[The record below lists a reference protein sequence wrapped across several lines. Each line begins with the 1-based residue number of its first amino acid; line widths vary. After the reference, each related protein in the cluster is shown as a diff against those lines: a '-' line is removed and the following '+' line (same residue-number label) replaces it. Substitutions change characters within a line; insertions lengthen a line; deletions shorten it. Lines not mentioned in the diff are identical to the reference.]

1 MKHAVRIMVM
11 AAMLLI
17 LAVPVEAATK
27 TTRLSATSIAMDAG
41 TKTKIKLV
49 KYKKLSKK
57 QLKKVKWTSS
67 NKKVATVK
75 ASGKYKQN
83 ATITAKHSGK
93 TTIRVI
99 YNRKSYR
106 CKVTVNQ
113 EGKKH
118 QSGDVDDDDEEE
130 KNSPEKKKEEVI
142 AATSITIN
150 QGTEMTLTEGD
161 TYQLTATVVPSNA
174 PVIWNSSNPSVA
186 TVDQNGLVT
195 VLKGGKVGIS
205 CISQNTSKPKIA
217 IMSITANL
225 KAKYTY
231 ECHLL
236 ADVYNDGFY
245 PTGLYDDGE
254 TPIYIKTDNPNPETI
269 EMQYVSGYD
278 SNNYHNFADVKYNTE
293 EDRWHALRRV
303 EGGYLGLLSAT
314 GTYEKTVL
322 GDYNYNEDK
331 RPVGKLTSLIREYA
345 TADHSFSQPYAEA
358 GSFTFEVKDYEKEKN
373 AWMDR
378 VIAEQTTPDMNVH
391 EKMLAISKYIMTE
404 FEYMPSIGDR
414 EGYGSGGGM
423 AMTNLIGPFFKSYR
437 VESEKGPEVLE
448 DFGEKIGYLVYNGD
462 DYLIGYK
469 PGVIA
474 HGYAVGTY
482 NGVTYAYCG
491 CPTTMSLYYFSKIEE
506 HKTYDSGVGLHLYET
521 FDEKHNPTE
530 LYKAEDNIWFGDIY
544 NYRNIQFVDFSKFK

>member
-67 NKKVATVK
+67 NKKIATIK

-118 QSGDVDDDDEEE
+118 QSGDVDDDEEE
-130 KNSPEKKKEEVI
+130 KDSPEKKKEEVI

-205 CISQNTSKPKIA
+205 CISQNTSKPRIA

-231 ECHLL
+231 ECYLL
-236 ADVYNDGFY
+236 AAVYNGGFNAN
-245 PTGLYDDGE
+245 GLYDSGC

-278 SNNYHNFADVKYNTE
+278 SNNSHNFEDVKYSTE
-293 EDRWHALRRV
+293 SDRGHGLRRV
-303 EGGYLGLLSAT
+303 EGGYLGLLSAVS
-314 GTYEKTVL
+314 GTYEKAAY
-322 GDYNYNEDK
+322 GEYFYNTEK
-331 RPVGKLTSLIREYA
+331 RPVGTTTSLIREYA
-345 TADHSFSQPYAEA
+345 TADHSWSQPYAEA
-358 GSFTFEVKDYEKEKN
+358 GSFTFEVRDFLSERD
-373 AWMDR
+373 AWIDKI
-378 VIAEQTTPDMNVH
+378 IAEQTTPDMNVH
-391 EKMLAISKYIMTE
+391 EKMMALSKYITLMDYIPHRAQESMTDA
-404 FEYMPSIGDR
+404 EYKKK
-414 EGYGSGGGM
+414 YGNGLIEL
-423 AMTNLIGPFFKSYR
+423 TDKIGPFWISN
-437 VESEKGPEVLE
+437 VLESAKGPSVLE
-448 DFGEKIGYLVYNGD
+448 LFGKRIGYEVKSGNGV
-462 DYLIGYK
+462 
-469 PGVIA
+469 P
-474 HGYAVGTY
+474 HGWVRGIYE
-482 NGVTYAYCG
+482 GVTYEYLATPNVHTGYFEDCVE
-491 CPTTMSLYYFSKIEE
+491 SDYIVESDYYARRRDPYQAVSEHIDYLGHDRKIQ
-506 HKTYDSGVGLHLYET
+506 Y
-521 FDEKHNPTE
+521 
-530 LYKAEDNIWFGDIY
+530 
-544 NYRNIQFVDFSKFK
+544 VDFSKFK

>member
-1 MKHAVRIMVM
+1 MKQAVRWIIM
-11 AAMLLI
+11 AAMLLMI
-17 LAVPVEAATK
+17 SVPVEAATK

-93 TTIRVI
+93 TTIKVK
-99 YNRKSYR
+99 YNGKTYS
-106 CKVTVNQ
+106 CKLVVNQ
-113 EGKKH
+113 KSRKN
-118 QSGDVDDDDEEE
+118 QSGDVNDDDEEE
-130 KNSPEKKKEEVI
+130 KDSPEKKKEEVI

-205 CISQNTSKPKIA
+205 CISQNTSKPRIA

-231 ECHLL
+231 ECYLL
-236 ADVYNDGFY
+236 AAVYNGGFNAN
-245 PTGLYDDGE
+245 GLYDSGC

-278 SNNYHNFADVKYNTE
+278 SNNSHNFEDVKYSTE
-293 EDRWHALRRV
+293 SDRGHGLRRV
-303 EGGYLGLLSAT
+303 EGGYLGLLSAVS
-314 GTYEKTVL
+314 GTYEKAAY
-322 GDYNYNEDK
+322 GEYFYNTEK
-331 RPVGKLTSLIREYA
+331 RPVGTTTSLIREYA
-345 TADHSFSQPYAEA
+345 TADHSWSQPYAEA
-358 GSFTFEVKDYEKEKN
+358 GSFTFEVRDFLSERD
-373 AWMDR
+373 AWIDKI
-378 VIAEQTTPDMNVH
+378 IAEQTTPDMNVH
-391 EKMLAISKYIMTE
+391 EKMMALSKYITLMDYIPHRAQESMTDA
-404 FEYMPSIGDR
+404 EYKKK
-414 EGYGSGGGM
+414 YGNGLIEL
-423 AMTNLIGPFFKSYR
+423 TDKIGPFWISN
-437 VESEKGPEVLE
+437 VLESAKGPSVLVL
-448 DFGEKIGYLVYNGD
+448 FGKRIGYEVKSGTG
-462 DYLIGYK
+462 ISS
-469 PGVIA
+469 
-474 HGYAVGTY
+474 HGWVRGIYE
-482 NGVTYAYCG
+482 GVTYEYWATPLVDTGYGEYCEEKSYIG
-491 CPTTMSLYYFSKIEE
+491 KADYYYVNAVDPFKVVSERLNYPGYDRKIQ
-506 HKTYDSGVGLHLYET
+506 Y
-521 FDEKHNPTE
+521 
-530 LYKAEDNIWFGDIY
+530 
-544 NYRNIQFVDFSKFK
+544 VDFSKFK

>member
-1 MKHAVRIMVM
+1 MKQAVRWIIM
-11 AAMLLI
+11 AAMLLMI
-17 LAVPVEAATK
+17 SVPVEAATK

-130 KNSPEKKKEEVI
+130 KNLPEKKKEEVI

-205 CISQNTSKPKIA
+205 CISQNTSKPRIA

-231 ECHLL
+231 ECYLL
-236 ADVYNDGFY
+236 ADVYNGGFY
-245 PTGLYDDGE
+245 ANGLYDSGC

-269 EMQYVSGYD
+269 EMQYVSGYS
-278 SNNYHNFADVKYNTE
+278 SNNSHNFADVKYTTE
-293 EDRWHALRRV
+293 ADKGHGLRKV
-303 EGGYLGLLSAT
+303 EGGYLGLLSAM
-314 GTYEKTVL
+314 GTYEK
-322 GDYNYNEDK
+322 GDDGYYYYKKDK
-331 RPVGKLTSLIREYA
+331 RPVGEVTSIIREYE
-345 TADHSFSQPYAEA
+345 TLDHNQWSQPHAEA
-358 GSFTFEVKDYEKEKN
+358 GSFTFEVRDFLSERD
-373 AWMDR
+373 AWIDK
-378 VIAEQTTPDMNVH
+378 IIEEQTTPDMNVH
-391 EKMLAISKYIMTE
+391 EKIVEISRYILTN
-404 FEYMPSIGDR
+404 FEYLAEINPNDPNIESYPYELINFTD
-414 EGYGSGGGM
+414 
-423 AMTNLIGPFFKSYR
+423 NIGPFFKTYLL
-437 VESEKGPEVLE
+437 ESQKGPSLLML
-448 DFGEKIGYLVYNGD
+448 FGERIGFKLTTYGEIHGMVEGEYGGKIYVYGATPMRGGFYSSVPITESVNIRQGF
-462 DYLIGYK
+462 
-469 PGVIA
+469 
-474 HGYAVGTY
+474 GT
-482 NGVTYAYCG
+482 
-491 CPTTMSLYYFSKIEE
+491 SLWYVRGESS
-506 HKTYDSGVGLHLYET
+506 DSEFFPDTRY
-521 FDEKHNPTE
+521 
-530 LYKAEDNIWFGDIY
+530 
-544 NYRNIQFVDFSKFK
+544 YRNIHYVDFSKFK

>member
-1 MKHAVRIMVM
+1 MKQAVRWIIM
-11 AAMLLI
+11 AAMLLMI
-17 LAVPVEAATK
+17 SVPVEAATK

-231 ECHLL
+231 KCYLL
-236 ADVYNDGFY
+236 ANVYNGGFNAN
-245 PTGLYDDGE
+245 GLYDSGC

-278 SNNYHNFADVKYNTE
+278 SNNSHNFEDVKYSTE
-293 EDRWHALRRV
+293 SDRGHGLRRV
-303 EGGYLGLLSAT
+303 EGGYLGLLSAVS
-314 GTYEKTVL
+314 GTYEKAAYGEYL
-322 GDYNYNEDK
+322 YNTEK
-331 RPVGKLTSLIREYA
+331 RPVGTTTSLIREYA
-345 TADHSFSQPYAEA
+345 TADHSWSQPYAEA
-358 GSFTFEVKDYEKEKN
+358 GSFTFEVRDFLSERD
-373 AWMDR
+373 AWIDKI
-378 VIAEQTTPDMNVH
+378 IAEQTTPDMNVH
-391 EKMLAISKYIMTE
+391 EKMMALSKYITLMDYIPGRAQESMTDA
-404 FEYMPSIGDR
+404 EYKKK
-414 EGYGSGGGM
+414 YGNGLIEL
-423 AMTNLIGPFFKSYR
+423 TDKIGPFWISN
-437 VESEKGPEVLE
+437 VLECAKGPSVLVL
-448 DFGEKIGYLVYNGD
+448 FGKRIGYEID
-462 DYLIGYK
+462 DGNNV
-469 PGVIA
+469 PDG
-474 HGYAVGTY
+474 AVLGKY
-482 NGVTYAYCG
+482 GGVTYEYFATPLVHTAYYENCVEKSYIG
-491 CPTTMSLYYFSKIEE
+491 RADYYYVNAVDPFKVVSERLNYPGYDRKIQ
-506 HKTYDSGVGLHLYET
+506 Y
-521 FDEKHNPTE
+521 
-530 LYKAEDNIWFGDIY
+530 
-544 NYRNIQFVDFSKFK
+544 VDFSKFK